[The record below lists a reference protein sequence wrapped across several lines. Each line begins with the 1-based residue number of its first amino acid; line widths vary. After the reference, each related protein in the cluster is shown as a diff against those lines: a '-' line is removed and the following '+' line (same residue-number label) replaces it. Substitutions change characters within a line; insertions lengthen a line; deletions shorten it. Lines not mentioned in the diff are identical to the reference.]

1 MNSSP
6 ATPASRGAADRRPL
20 TAVQMQLNGMGDLV
34 WHAQYFRCVAE
45 QSRGGQ
51 ISLIAPPTTM
61 AREIIG
67 HEPWVREVIDFD
79 RRPRQ
84 NERRRGRHSGL
95 HGLWRLGTE
104 LAPKRF
110 DRMVLFSD
118 HPGRAI
124 MVCWRAG
131 IRTILGFGDTWL
143 QRRLLT
149 PSPWIRRYRGPA
161 VAGYKD
167 ATQFSIAQGFCSA
180 PIVPRISV
188 RPDALARMRER
199 LAPLQRPLH
208 ALAIGASLPCKQW
221 GAAHFVELAGRL
233 AALGHGVLLLGGPA
247 EAELAAAIQTG
258 VDPALRGLVT
268 PLTDASVAES
278 VAVLSLVRSCIG
290 NDTGA
295 VQFAAGVGTHAFV
308 VLGPRPP
315 LEHDPEH
322 VHMLQAAQLADIRPD
337 DVIRRL
343 GEAGLL
349 T

>member
-1 MNSSP
+1 MSMDDTLP
-6 ATPASRGAADRRPL
+6 R
-20 TAVQMQLNGMGDLV
+20 TAVQLQLNGMGDLV

-45 QSRGGQ
+45 QSQGGQ
-51 ISLIAPPTTM
+51 ISLIAAPTTM
-61 AREIIG
+61 ARELVG

-79 RRPRQ
+79 RRPRRS
-84 NERRRGRHSGL
+84 ERRKGRHSGWA
-95 HGLWRLGTE
+95 GLLRFGAE
-104 LAPKRF
+104 LAPRRF

-124 MVCWRAG
+124 LVCWRAG
-131 IRTILGFGDTWL
+131 IRTILGFGETRL
-143 QRRLLT
+143 QRLLLT
-149 PSPWIRRYRGPA
+149 KTPWIQRYRGPA

-167 ATQFSIAQGFCSA
+167 ATAFSIAQGFCRA

-208 ALAIGASLPCKQW
+208 ALAIGASEPYKQW
-221 GAAHFVELAGRL
+221 GERNFVELANRL
-233 AALGHGVLLLGGPA
+233 AARGHGVLLLGGPA
-247 EAELAAAIQTG
+247 ESQLAKDIQAR
-258 VDPALRGLVT
+258 VEPALRGLVT
-268 PLTDASVAES
+268 TMTDGTVAES
-278 VAVLSLVRSCIG
+278 VAALSLVQSCIG

-322 VHMLQAAQLADIRPD
+322 VHMLQAARLADIGPA
-337 DVIRRL
+337 DVESRVLAEL
-343 GEAGLL
+343 G
-349 T
+349 

>member
-1 MNSSP
+1 MSAP
-6 ATPASRGAADRRPL
+6 DTRPL
-20 TAVQMQLNGMGDLV
+20 TAVQLQLNGMGDLV

-45 QSRGGQ
+45 QSQGGQ

-67 HEPWVREVIDFD
+67 HEPWLREVIDFD
-79 RRPRQ
+79 RRPRKS
-84 NERRRGRHSGL
+84 ERRRGRHSGWG
-95 HGLWRLGTE
+95 GLLRFGAE

-124 MVCWRAG
+124 VVCWRAG

-143 QRRLLT
+143 QRLLLT
-149 PSPWIRRYRGPA
+149 KSPWISRYRGPA

-167 ATQFSIAQGFCSA
+167 ATNFSMAQGFCSA

-199 LAPLQRPLH
+199 LAVLPQPFH
-208 ALAIGASLPCKQW
+208 ALAIGASEPYKQW
-221 GAAHFVELAGRL
+221 GEDNFVELAGRL
-233 AALGHGVLLLGGPA
+233 AARGHGVLLLGGPA
-247 EAELAAAIQTG
+247 EGTLAQAILAR
-258 VDPALRGLVT
+258 VEPALRARVMAM
-268 PLTDASVAES
+268 TDAGVADSVA
-278 VAVLSLVRSCIG
+278 AVSLAQTCVG

-295 VQFAAGVGTHAFV
+295 VQFAAAVGRPAIV

-322 VHMLQAAQLADIRPD
+322 VHLLQAAQLSDISAAEVEAR
-337 DVIRRL
+337 VRSVL
-343 GEAGLL
+343 G
-349 T
+349 

>member
-1 MNSSP
+1 MNYPSASS
-6 ATPASRGAADRRPL
+6 ASGAAADTRPL
-20 TAVQMQLNGMGDLV
+20 TAVQLQLNGMGDLV
-34 WHAQYFRCVAE
+34 WHAQYFRCLAE
-45 QSRGGQ
+45 QSRDGQ
-51 ISLIAPPTTM
+51 VSVIAAPTTM

-79 RRPRQ
+79 RRPRRSEQ
-84 NERRRGRHSGL
+84 RRGRHSGL
-95 HGLWRLGTE
+95 DGLMRFGAE

-124 MVCWRAG
+124 IVCWRAG

-149 PSPWIRRYRGPA
+149 RSPWIRRYRGPA

-167 ATQFSIAQGFCSA
+167 ATNFSIAQGFCSA

-188 RPDALARMRER
+188 RPDALDRMRQR
-199 LAPLQRPLH
+199 LAALPRPLH
-208 ALAIGASLPCKQW
+208 ALAIGASEPYKQW
-221 GAAHFVELAGRL
+221 GEDNFVTLASRL
-233 AALGHGVLLLGGPA
+233 SARGHGVLLLGGPA
-247 EAELAAAIQTG
+247 EGALADAIRMR
-258 VDPALRGLVT
+258 VEPALRQRVSMM
-268 PLTDASVAES
+268 TDGSVADS
-278 VAVLSLVRSCIG
+278 VAAVSLAQTCIG

-295 VQFAAGVGTHAFV
+295 IQFAAAVCRPAFV

-322 VHMLQAAQLADIRPD
+322 VHMLRAAQLSDISAAEVEAR
-337 DVIRRL
+337 VLAVL
-343 GEAGLL
+343 G
-349 T
+349 

>member
-1 MNSSP
+1 MSMDD
-6 ATPASRGAADRRPL
+6 TRPR
-20 TAVQMQLNGMGDLV
+20 TAVQLQLNGMGDLV

-45 QSRGGQ
+45 QSQGGQ
-51 ISLIAPPTTM
+51 ISLIAAPTTM
-61 AREIIG
+61 ARELVG

-79 RRPRQ
+79 RRPRRS
-84 NERRRGRHSGL
+84 ERRKGRHSGWA
-95 HGLWRLGTE
+95 GLLRFGAE
-104 LAPKRF
+104 LAPRRF

-124 MVCWRAG
+124 LVCWRAG
-131 IRTILGFGDTWL
+131 IRTILGFGETRL
-143 QRRLLT
+143 QRLLLT
-149 PSPWIRRYRGPA
+149 KTPWIQRYRGPA

-167 ATQFSIAQGFCSA
+167 ATAFSIAQGFCRA

-208 ALAIGASLPCKQW
+208 ALAIGASEPYKQW
-221 GAAHFVELAGRL
+221 GERNFVELANRL
-233 AALGHGVLLLGGPA
+233 AARGHGVLLLGGPA
-247 EAELAAAIQTG
+247 ESQLAKDIQAR
-258 VDPALRGLVT
+258 VEPALRGLVT
-268 PLTDASVAES
+268 TMTDGTVAES
-278 VAVLSLVRSCIG
+278 VAALSLVQSCIG

-322 VHMLQAAQLADIRPD
+322 VHMLQAARLADIGPA
-337 DVIRRL
+337 DVESRVLAEL
-343 GEAGLL
+343 G
-349 T
+349 

>member
-1 MNSSP
+1 MDD
-6 ATPASRGAADRRPL
+6 TRPR
-20 TAVQMQLNGMGDLV
+20 TAVQLQLNGMGDLV

-45 QSRGGQ
+45 QSQGGQ
-51 ISLIAPPTTM
+51 ISLIAAPTTM
-61 AREIIG
+61 ARELVG

-79 RRPRQ
+79 RRPRRS
-84 NERRRGRHSGL
+84 ERRKGRHSGWA
-95 HGLWRLGTE
+95 GLLRFGAE
-104 LAPKRF
+104 LAPRRF

-124 MVCWRAG
+124 LVCWRAG
-131 IRTILGFGDTWL
+131 IRTILGFGETRL
-143 QRRLLT
+143 QRLLLT
-149 PSPWIRRYRGPA
+149 KTPWIQRYRGPA

-167 ATQFSIAQGFCSA
+167 ATAFSIAQGFCRA

-208 ALAIGASLPCKQW
+208 ALAIGASEPYKQW
-221 GAAHFVELAGRL
+221 GERNFVELANRL
-233 AALGHGVLLLGGPA
+233 AARGHGVLLLGGPA
-247 EAELAAAIQTG
+247 ESQLAKDIQAR
-258 VDPALRGLVT
+258 VEPALRGLVT
-268 PLTDASVAES
+268 TMTDGTVAES
-278 VAVLSLVRSCIG
+278 VAALSLVQSCIG

-322 VHMLQAAQLADIRPD
+322 VHMLQAARLADIGPA
-337 DVIRRL
+337 DVESRVLAEL
-343 GEAGLL
+343 G
-349 T
+349 